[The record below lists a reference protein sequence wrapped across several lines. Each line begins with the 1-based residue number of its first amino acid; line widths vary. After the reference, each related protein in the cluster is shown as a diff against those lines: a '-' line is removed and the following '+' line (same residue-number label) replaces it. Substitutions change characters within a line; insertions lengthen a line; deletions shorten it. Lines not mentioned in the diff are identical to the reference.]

1 MSVGR
6 DDRPDRF
13 DAPVREPAV
22 ALGEVGDQVQ
32 PVAPEAWVAVL
43 RRLRGDVTMT
53 TFTGAESE
61 QGQTEPAL
69 DRAPPDYATEAFQ
82 L

>member
-1 MSVGR
+1 
-6 DDRPDRF
+6 
-13 DAPVREPAV
+13 
-22 ALGEVGDQVQ
+22 
-32 PVAPEAWVAVL
+32 
-43 RRLRGDVTMT
+43 MT